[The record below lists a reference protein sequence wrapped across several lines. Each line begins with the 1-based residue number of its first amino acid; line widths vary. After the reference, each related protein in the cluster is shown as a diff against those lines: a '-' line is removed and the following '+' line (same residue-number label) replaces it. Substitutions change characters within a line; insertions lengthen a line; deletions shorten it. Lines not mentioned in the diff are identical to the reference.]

1 MQYLLLNVKL
11 FSHYPHYYIESLM
24 CNTSWYWFPE
34 KHKNIFDKG
43 VIVNELGIEEKTLI
57 KSSILDKLDS
67 LTEKRHIP
75 VIGMFFSA
83 GFTLWILLILIFY
96 IIYSKKYRL
105 LFTLLPFIFN
115 YLIILAGPSN
125 AEFRYIIPMY
135 MSLTIMYGCVI
146 NEIKKGENIWKKEK
160 EILWK

>member
-1 MQYLLLNVKL
+1 MD
-11 FSHYPHYYIESLM
+11 P
-24 CNTSWYWFPE
+24 
-34 KHKNIFDKG
+34 
-43 VIVNELGIEEKTLI
+43 
-57 KSSILDKLDS
+57 

-135 MSLTIMYGCVI
+135 LSLPIMYGCVI
-146 NEIKKGENIWKKEK
+146 NEIKKGEKS
-160 EILWK
+160 